1 MTTTVYYYIYFV
13 YIKLKLFITNIFSL
27 LQILY
32 KLLQNVQQHK
42 QAAQSFY
49 VSYFTDILQHVFSVA
64 TDTSHTASK
73 IYLLIYVLIVI
84 FKIFFFK
91 F

>member
-1 MTTTVYYYIYFV
+1 MIKNTKFIYSF
-13 YIKLKLFITNIFSL
+13 FFF

-73 IYLLIYVLIVI
+73 IFILWFYL
-84 FKIFFFK
+84 
-91 F
+91 